1 MNNEFIVILEKNYL
15 KNFNLSLFKSASLV
29 PIVSRFFTIIV
40 IEQPHDAP
48 RGSLCGNRAGAE
60 ERGAIVLCCFYTGL
74 HPVLLDN
81 APNFVPY
88 GTKLDLKYL
97 CSLTYCS
104 IMYILVISR
113 RRCLEGGR
121 SPTGKHLLREPP

>member
-1 MNNEFIVILEKNYL
+1 MYTLPINAKQEIDSFSKLINDFKNGTIEAV
-15 KNFNLSLFKSASLV
+15 KFK
-29 PIVSRFFTIIV
+29 
-40 IEQPHDAP
+40 
-48 RGSLCGNRAGAE
+48 
-60 ERGAIVLCCFYTGL
+60 AIRV
-74 HPVLLDN
+74 
-81 APNFVPY
+81 PNFVPY